1 MSAVD
6 PKVKNTTNTPA
17 IEPSIYSCSAQLISF
32 KNQPDVSRAPQHTCK
47 LEMPYIKILND
58 STLEILYNDFLFMK
72 YKHFP
77 HDSCPKSHL
86 LQQVHNLLNFAN
98 I

>member
-1 MSAVD
+1 MSAE
-6 PKVKNTTNTPA
+6 PLIKIHKNT
-17 IEPSIYSCSAQLISF
+17 
-32 KNQPDVSRAPQHTCK
+32 
-47 LEMPYIKILND
+47 YIKILND

>member
-1 MSAVD
+1 MLAE
-6 PKVKNTTNTPA
+6 PLIKIHKNT
-17 IEPSIYSCSAQLISF
+17 
-32 KNQPDVSRAPQHTCK
+32 
-47 LEMPYIKILND
+47 YIKILND